1 MHNHTEGKE
10 VKVRIKDVE
19 GCGKSDNVS
28 RMTEYIGQMI
38 YALSS

>member
-1 MHNHTEGKE
+1 MHNHIEGKE
-10 VKVRIKDVE
+10 LKVRIKDME

-28 RMTEYIGQMI
+28 RMTEYIGRRI